1 MIPNSAGVY
10 QHDGRF
16 LGIQSL
22 VKSAC
27 LQMAAHLAGIG
38 DVHLTTIGPEE
49 KLHSPALYTSMKMH
63 VPIEDTMDLHSF
75 LPKDIPTVVEEYIFQ
90 ARQRG
95 LRDVRIIHG
104 RGIGVQR
111 KIVQSI
117 LEKHPDV
124 VSFRDED
131 DRGSTMVQLRE

>member
-1 MIPNSAGVY
+1 
-10 QHDGRF
+10 
-16 LGIQSL
+16 
-22 VKSAC
+22 
-27 LQMAAHLAGIG
+27 
-38 DVHLTTIGPEE
+38 
-49 KLHSPALYTSMKMH
+49 MKMH

-124 VSFRDED
+124 VYFRDED